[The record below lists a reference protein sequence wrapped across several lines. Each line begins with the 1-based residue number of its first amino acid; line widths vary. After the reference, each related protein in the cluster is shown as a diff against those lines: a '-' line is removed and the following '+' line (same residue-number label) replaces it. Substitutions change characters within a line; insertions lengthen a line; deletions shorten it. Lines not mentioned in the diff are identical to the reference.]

1 MKEVNKMR
9 DQQRNNNFWA
19 DLFKWFL
26 IWKLLSF
33 LARGFIFVCK
43 VIFTAL
49 LQLAYLI
56 AIGIKKLI
64 PIVKEKFEQFKLDY
78 EQKYRPKIKAEFS
91 KVKEYFSNFFYKCK
105 NKIASFKLKNNENSK
120 IENKKEEKQKN
131 ISLKKVDKQKANEE
145 SDFTLMVK
153 KIKYWI
159 IDFFYTYEFQVI
171 IGIIVLVIVVTLIV
185 LKITAK

>member
-1 MKEVNKMR
+1 MR
-9 DQQRNNNFWA
+9 DQQRNDNFWA

-64 PIVKEKFEQFKLDY
+64 PIVKANFEQFKLDY
-78 EQKYRPKIKAEFS
+78 EQKYRPKIKAKFS
-91 KVKEYFSNFFYKCK
+91 QVKEYFSNFFYKCK
-105 NKIASFKLKNNENSK
+105 NKIASFKLKNHANSK
-120 IENKKEEKQKN
+120 VENKEGKHKNIYLKKIEKQKTH
-131 ISLKKVDKQKANEE
+131 EE
-145 SDFTLMVK
+145 SDLKLMVK

-185 LKITAK
+185 LKITVK

>member
-1 MKEVNKMR
+1 M
-9 DQQRNNNFWA
+9 A
-19 DLFKWFL
+19 
-26 IWKLLSF
+26 
-33 LARGFIFVCK
+33 
-43 VIFTAL
+43 
-49 LQLAYLI
+49 I
-56 AIGIKKLI
+56 ATSKKL
-64 PIVKEKFEQFKLDY
+64 E
-78 EQKYRPKIKAEFS
+78 S
-91 KVKEYFSNFFYKCK
+91 FSNFFYKCK

>member
-91 KVKEYFSNFFYKCK
+91 KVKEYFSFH
-105 NKIASFKLKNNENSK
+105 SF
-120 IENKKEEKQKN
+120 I
-131 ISLKKVDKQKANEE
+131 
-145 SDFTLMVK
+145 
-153 KIKYWI
+153 
-159 IDFFYTYEFQVI
+159 
-171 IGIIVLVIVVTLIV
+171 
-185 LKITAK
+185 

>member
-1 MKEVNKMR
+1 MR
-9 DQQRNNNFWA
+9 DQQRNDNFWA

-64 PIVKEKFEQFKLDY
+64 PIAKAKFEQFKLDY
-78 EQKYRPKIKAEFS
+78 EQKYRPKIKAGFS

-105 NKIASFKLKNNENSK
+105 NKIASFKLKNNESSK
-120 IENKKEEKQKN
+120 VENKEEKHKN
-131 ISLKKVDKQKANEE
+131 ISLKKIEKQRTYEE
-145 SDFTLMVK
+145 SDFTLLVK
-153 KIKYWI
+153 KTKYWI

-185 LKITAK
+185 LKIATK